1 MGRERAQRQETGRW
15 ANGALG
21 GGKCMNKDTEL
32 GSQRSGEEQ
41 TCCFSRNIGEAKD
54 RIRQKW
60 VRG

>member
-1 MGRERAQRQETGRW
+1 
-15 ANGALG
+15 
-21 GGKCMNKDTEL
+21 MNKDSEL